1 MCYVCGCLLQLG
13 AGRVVFLADTPAPSA
28 AGDLI
33 GETRGTAPQ
42 PKRGWLLR
50 LTLWSL
56 PIMGSMAYATFESMV
71 LFCCVGVMLVVYYHV
86 PRLAVW
92 LLSVPRLWVVD
103 VEGLWMGLALLPC
116 GWLAMAGLACAAYVA
131 NVMRISGVRA
141 CMCIAHRIRV
151 GCARGYQSFAARRR
165 PIMTATDMAP
175 PPTAI
180 TTTTT
185 TTTTTTITIEA
196 DVQDTQLV
204 ALVGPRNTGRS
215 GNNKGE
221 TPSMP

>member
-1 MCYVCGCLLQLG
+1 
-13 AGRVVFLADTPAPSA
+13 
-28 AGDLI
+28 
-33 GETRGTAPQ
+33 
-42 PKRGWLLR
+42 
-50 LTLWSL
+50 
-56 PIMGSMAYATFESMV
+56 
-71 LFCCVGVMLVVYYHV
+71 
-86 PRLAVW
+86 VW

-116 GWLAMAGLACAAYVA
+116 GWLAMTGLACAAYVA
-131 NVMRISGVRA
+131 NLMRISGVRA

-175 PPTAI
+175 P
-180 TTTTT
+180 TT
-185 TTTTTTITIEA
+185 TIEA
-196 DVQDTQLV
+196 DVQDTQLA

-221 TPSMP
+221 TPLTS